1 MCEILRLENIVK
13 VFPGTIALDSMKLSV
28 NAGEIHSICGENG
41 AGKSTL
47 MKIVTGVYRPDTG
60 QIYLDGEKINFN
72 NPREASK
79 KGISIIYQETSL
91 FEEMTILD
99 NIFLGDEITKNILGI
114 RCIDY
119 ESMEA
124 ETIKVFEMMNISL
137 DFNQKVKSLGM
148 AQKQI
153 VEIAKAL
160 KSKSKIL
167 ILDEPTASLTEREVV
182 ALFKIIRMLRDDGV
196 AVIYISHRLDE
207 IFEVSNRV
215 TVIRD
220 GKFISCRKTSD
231 ITKNDLVTDMVGR
244 SVENYYPKFET
255 EIGEE
260 IFCAFKLNQFGVLH
274 DVDLNIHAGEIVGL
288 SGLAGAGRT
297 ELALAICGFVKIDSG
312 EIILEGKKRRISS
325 YLDAME
331 AGIVYV
337 SEDRGKYGLV
347 TEMSIKHNITMSQL
361 KAMKSTLFI
370 DNEREEKLARKYI
383 DEFGIKCKDS
393 DLLAQNLSGGN
404 QQKVSVSK
412 AISLSP
418 KVLILDEPTRGIDIN
433 AKVEIYN
440 IIMQLVKN
448 GTSVLM
454 ISSEMAELIG
464 MCDRIYV
471 MQSGHIKGEVNRV
484 DFSQEKLLKMAL
496 EVE

>member
-1 MCEILRLENIVK
+1 
-13 VFPGTIALDSMKLSV
+13 
-28 NAGEIHSICGENG
+28 
-41 AGKSTL
+41 
-47 MKIVTGVYRPDTG
+47 
-60 QIYLDGEKINFN
+60 
-72 NPREASK
+72 
-79 KGISIIYQETSL
+79 
-91 FEEMTILD
+91 
-99 NIFLGDEITKNILGI
+99 
-114 RCIDY
+114 
-119 ESMEA
+119 
-124 ETIKVFEMMNISL
+124 
-137 DFNQKVKSLGM
+137 
-148 AQKQI
+148 
-153 VEIAKAL
+153 
-160 KSKSKIL
+160 
-167 ILDEPTASLTEREVV
+167 
-182 ALFKIIRMLRDDGV
+182 
-196 AVIYISHRLDE
+196 
-207 IFEVSNRV
+207 
-215 TVIRD
+215 
-220 GKFISCRKTSD
+220 
-231 ITKNDLVTDMVGR
+231 
-244 SVENYYPKFET
+244 
-255 EIGEE
+255 
-260 IFCAFKLNQFGVLH
+260 
-274 DVDLNIHAGEIVGL
+274 
-288 SGLAGAGRT
+288 
-297 ELALAICGFVKIDSG
+297 
-312 EIILEGKKRRISS
+312 
-325 YLDAME
+325 
-331 AGIVYV
+331 
-337 SEDRGKYGLV
+337 
-347 TEMSIKHNITMSQL
+347 MSQL